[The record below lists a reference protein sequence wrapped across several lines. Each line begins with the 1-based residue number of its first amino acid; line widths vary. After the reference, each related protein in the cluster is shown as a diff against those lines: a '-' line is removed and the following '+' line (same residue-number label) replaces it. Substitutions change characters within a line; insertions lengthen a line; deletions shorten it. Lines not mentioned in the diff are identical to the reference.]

1 MRVWLDF
8 YTAHGFLY
16 EIQTP
21 YVLRFIDK
29 GRVEVRINIFEPLF
43 V

>member
-8 YTAHGFLY
+8 TPLADFLY

-21 YVLRFIDK
+21 YVLRFID
-29 GRVEVRINIFEPLF
+29 RAE
-43 V
+43 